1 MALPSSCRTSSGNER
16 IAALAAGWKIAA
28 FTGLMSNIRD
38 IRSRQKRA
46 LRTARSRKSVQIAWN
61 LLAGGAY
68 HLAGGGAWIATDAG
82 THSPLAGRSVSNAG
96 SRLFPAE

>member
-1 MALPSSCRTSSGNER
+1 MVLPSSCRTSSGNER
-16 IAALAAGWKIAA
+16 MAALAAGWKIAA
-28 FTGLMSNIRD
+28 FTGLMSHIRD

-68 HLAGGGAWIATDAG
+68 HLAGGGPCIAMDAG
-82 THSPLAGRSVSNAG
+82 TNSPLAGSFAPCAA
-96 SRLFPAE
+96 SRLFRAE